1 GEVARWWRPDFM
13 SGRQSALERP
23 STVVPLPSRVF
34 DAGDASQPAN
44 AAPKSWWREM
54 PAWTQ
59 VAAAML
65 VFGVSAGL
73 ANINV
78 HYDAQSGLNV
88 RTGWGSTPTPAPSNA
103 AGPIN
108 TDNLASRAELAKLE
122 EQLREIR
129 SIQIAAPAPT
139 MHASASDADTVRRLR
154 TIIDE
159 SERRQQREIALRVAE
174 LIRDI
179 NAQRAS
185 DLRMIDRRRDES
197 DIEVLRT
204 QKKVDLL
211 LQRVSL
217 R

>member
-1 GEVARWWRPDFM
+1 MTDMLCGYTGDREGILMAYLYDEISPEDRESFERHLGSCARCRVELGALGGVRAQLARWSPPDFM

-34 DAGDASQPAN
+34 DAGDDSQPAN

-108 TDNLASRAELAKLE
+108 TDNLA
-122 EQLREIR
+122 
-129 SIQIAAPAPT
+129 
-139 MHASASDADTVRRLR
+139 
-154 TIIDE
+154 
-159 SERRQQREIALRVAE
+159 
-174 LIRDI
+174 
-179 NAQRAS
+179 
-185 DLRMIDRRRDES
+185 
-197 DIEVLRT
+197 
-204 QKKVDLL
+204 
-211 LQRVSL
+211 
-217 R
+217 